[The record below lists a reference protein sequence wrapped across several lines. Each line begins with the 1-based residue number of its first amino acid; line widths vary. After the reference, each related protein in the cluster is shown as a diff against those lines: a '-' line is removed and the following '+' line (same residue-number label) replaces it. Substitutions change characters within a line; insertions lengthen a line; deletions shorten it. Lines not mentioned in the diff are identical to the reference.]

1 MQEVSAL
8 CDSIIVIARGRIV
21 ASGTPQ
27 QLRQQT
33 GHESLEDAFVALA
46 GLEHGAEE

>member
-8 CDSIIVIARGRIV
+8 CDSIVVISSGRVV
-21 ASGTPQ
+21 AQGTPDE
-27 QLRQQT
+27 LRHQT

-46 GLEHGAEE
+46 AFGREERE